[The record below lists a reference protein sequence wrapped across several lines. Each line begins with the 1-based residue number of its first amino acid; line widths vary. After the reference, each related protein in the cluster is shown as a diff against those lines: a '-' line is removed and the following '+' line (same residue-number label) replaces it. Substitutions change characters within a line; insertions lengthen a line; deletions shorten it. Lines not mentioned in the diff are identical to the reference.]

1 MLSAKSSAPSPASA
15 NSFEINL
22 PVSLSGEEQLS
33 MSHPIADIAGIEQ
46 EMVTTLKSHGIR
58 TTAKLLEA
66 AKNPKGRKALAEKT
80 GIDEKRLLC
89 WANMAD
95 RMRIKGVGEEYA
107 SLLQAAG
114 VDTVKELKYRNPAR
128 LAKAIAEANAKRKL
142 VGVLPSDKAVVRWIE
157 HAKKLPLK
165 ITY

>member
-1 MLSAKSSAPSPASA
+1 
-15 NSFEINL
+15 
-22 PVSLSGEEQLS
+22 
-33 MSHPIADIAGIEQ
+33 MSHPIADIAGIEP
-46 EMVTTLKSHGIR
+46 ETVAVLKSHGIR

-66 AKNPKGRKALAEKT
+66 ARDAKGRKALAART
-80 GIDEKRLLC
+80 GIDEKCLLC

-107 SLLQAAG
+107 TLLQAAG
-114 VDTVKELKYRNPAR
+114 VDTVKELKYRNPGR
-128 LAKAIAEANAKRKL
+128 LAKAMAEANAKRKL
-142 VGVLPSDKAVVRWIE
+142 VGVLPSDKAILRWIE